1 MNKTHKKIIENL
13 SERNELRLKKL
24 YTGIQLL
31 CISLITIISGPIL
44 IQIGFVKSKG
54 LVNLYSIL
62 GVLVCV
68 LAIVLIYTG
77 IKKIGDYIF
86 IKNGWSHSSFF
97 KLLNNLSHK
106 NKIILTSD
114 FGNFDYHKIFLSNFS
129 YLDFNKSVDNINQ
142 KKNIHYLHN
151 LSLIHI

>member
-1 MNKTHKKIIENL
+1 MNKTHKKIIKNL
-13 SERNELRLKKL
+13 PKRNELRLKKL

-54 LVNLYSIL
+54 IINLYSIL

-68 LAIVLIYTG
+68 LAIILIFAG

-86 IKNGWSHSSFF
+86 
-97 KLLNNLSHK
+97 
-106 NKIILTSD
+106 NK
-114 FGNFDYHKIFLSNFS
+114 K
-129 YLDFNKSVDNINQ
+129 
-142 KKNIHYLHN
+142 
-151 LSLIHI
+151 

>member
-1 MNKTHKKIIENL
+1 MEMLEMQLKNIMNKTHKKIIENL
-13 SERNELRLKKL
+13 PKRNELRLKKL

-31 CISLITIISGPIL
+31 CVSLITIISGPIL

-68 LAIVLIYTG
+68 LAIILIYAG

-86 IKNGWSHSSFF
+86 NKN
-97 KLLNNLSHK
+97 
-106 NKIILTSD
+106 
-114 FGNFDYHKIFLSNFS
+114 
-129 YLDFNKSVDNINQ
+129 VR
-142 KKNIHYLHN
+142 
-151 LSLIHI
+151 

>member
-13 SERNELRLKKL
+13 PKKNELRKKKL

-31 CISLITIISGPIL
+31 CISLITIISGPSL
-44 IQIGFVKSKG
+44 IQIGFVKSKA
-54 LVNLYSIL
+54 VINLYSIL

-86 IKNGWSHSSFF
+86 NKN
-97 KLLNNLSHK
+97 
-106 NKIILTSD
+106 
-114 FGNFDYHKIFLSNFS
+114 
-129 YLDFNKSVDNINQ
+129 VR
-142 KKNIHYLHN
+142 
-151 LSLIHI
+151 